1 MPRLERLP
9 TLAVRIA
16 LALLLRTAGHA
27 LLPESDDPLLA
38 PRARLHNV
46 TLRRVPRRP
55 ARLVARH
62 LFLHDSPAHEI
73 TLVGDGQFDNPPVP
87 CNRRVLR
94 FQLPHR
100 ITNSRDSTLPG
111 AMYRQQLKLRSV
123 GSPSHTL
130 HSVGG
135 WGGYGED

>member
-1 MPRLERLP
+1 
-9 TLAVRIA
+9 
-16 LALLLRTAGHA
+16 
-27 LLPESDDPLLA
+27 
-38 PRARLHNV
+38 V
-46 TLRRVPRRP
+46 TLRRVPRSP
-55 ARLVARH
+55 ARLITHH
-62 LFLHDSPAHEI
+62 LVLHDSPAHEI
-73 TLVGDGQFDNPPVP
+73 TIAGERQVDKLIHP
-87 CNRRVLR
+87 CHAHVLR